1 MKYLLCLLL
10 LGTFGFNLMATT
22 SAVVWPHSTICEKD
36 TVAPKVFIIGDYE
49 KQYQDL
55 LSEHEMLLLTAC
67 DNDMN
72 VAFEKWQGMLLAM
85 EEHSEAVKYDL
96 RGLKMW
102 LNIFWDEDG
111 TVNHIAYYLK
121 PNSRNADTERLTMF
135 FRDFM
140 NNYRFPLIVGEK
152 FSHYG
157 MATFPTFIKRPKP
170 TANLPGGAQQTGD
183 SVTVPGNK
191 DK

>member
-1 MKYLLCLLL
+1 MKYLFCLLFM
-10 LGTFGFNLMATT
+10 GTFGFNLMAISDLPVWQDNDIC
-22 SAVVWPHSTICEKD
+22 SAD
-36 TVAPKVFIIGDYE
+36 TLAPKVFIIGDYE

-55 LSEHEMLLLTAC
+55 LAEHDMLLLTAC

-85 EEHSEAVKYDL
+85 EEHAEAINYDL
-96 RGLKMW
+96 KGLKMW

-111 TVNHIAYYLK
+111 AVNHIAYYLK
-121 PNSRNADTERLTMF
+121 PNSRNADTEKLTMYF
-135 FRDFM
+135 TDFM

-157 MATFPTFIKRPKP
+157 MAGFPTFIKRPKP
-170 TANLPGGAQQTGD
+170 TAKLPAGTQQTGD

-191 DK
+191 E